1 MQFNCDKCDYQ
12 TTRKYN
18 LDLHYKRLTPCN
30 LTKQK
35 KNTSTDVKIEPVT
48 KPVDVQT
55 DPVDVQTKP
64 VDVKTKP
71 VDVQTDPEDVKAQN
85 STQCSKCNKV
95 FTRKDHMKVHEKKCD
110 GYDKKQCKICL
121 RMFVTRQG
129 KHEHIKYVKCKP
141 PASSTSSTINNINN
155 IHNDNRVTNNIQNT
169 IIRLE
174 FGKENIEKLL
184 EELDYDKVMKRIVI
198 KGNVGYVDAFDKI
211 YFNSDH
217 PENQT
222 IKKVRKKENLVDIY
236 KGNGIWEKQFTDV
249 AFGILN
255 KNIEKYHSNY
265 FQTIPKDIKKINYGL
280 YYKIVKYA
288 KEMIELGWDCQDI
301 EDAIQEE
308 GKFDKEKLKI
318 RKIQNMTNMIMEHIY
333 QKTKNKEI
341 TN

>member
-1 MQFNCDKCDYQ
+1 MLFNCDNCDYQ

-35 KNTSTDVKIEPVT
+35 KNTSNDVKIVPNINPIDVRAN
-48 KPVDVQT
+48 PVDVRANIQT
-55 DPVDVQTKP
+55 NPVDVNADPVDVN
-64 VDVKTKP
+64 
-71 VDVQTDPEDVKAQN
+71 AQN
-85 STQCSKCNKV
+85 SIQCPKCNKV

-121 RMFVTRQG
+121 RTFVTAQG
-129 KHEHIKYVKCKP
+129 KYQHIKYVKCKP
-141 PASSTSSTINNINN
+141 PASTSSTINNINN
-155 IHNDNRVTNNIQNT
+155 IHNDNRVTNNNTQNI

-184 EELDYDKVMKRIVI
+184 EELDYDKVMKKIVV

-255 KNIEKYHSNY
+255 KNIEKYHRNY

-341 TN
+341 TK

>member
-35 KNTSTDVKIEPVT
+35 KNTSTDVKIECII
-48 KPVDVQT
+48 
-55 DPVDVQTKP
+55 DPSKIMD
-64 VDVKTKP
+64 
-71 VDVQTDPEDVKAQN
+71 DP
-85 STQCSKCNKV
+85 SFQCSKCNKL
-95 FTRKDHMKVHEKKCD
+95 FTRKDNIKKHEKKCD

-121 RMFVTRQG
+121 RMFVTAQG

-141 PASSTSSTINNINN
+141 PASSSSSTTNNINN
-155 IHNDNRVTNNIQNT
+155 IHNDNRVTNNIQNI

-184 EELDYDKVMKRIVI
+184 EELDYDKVMKKIVV

-308 GKFDKEKLKI
+308 GKFDREKLKI

>member
-1 MQFNCDKCDYQ
+1 MLFNCDNCDYQ

-30 LTKQK
+30 LRKQK
-35 KNTSTDVKIEPVT
+35 KNTSNDVKIEPNTNPIDVRAN
-48 KPVDVQT
+48 PVDVRANIQINPVDVNA
-55 DPVDVQTKP
+55 DPVDV
-64 VDVKTKP
+64 
-71 VDVQTDPEDVKAQN
+71 KAQK

-141 PASSTSSTINNINN
+141 PASSSSTTNNINN
-155 IHNDNRVTNNIQNT
+155 IHNDNRVTNNIQNI

-184 EELDYDKVMKRIVI
+184 EELDYDKVMKKIVV

-236 KGNGIWEKQFTDV
+236 KGNGIWEKQFVDI

-255 KNIEKYHSNY
+255 KNIEKYHRNY

-308 GKFDKEKLKI
+308 GKFDREKLKI

-333 QKTKNKEI
+333 QKTKNKQH
-341 TN
+341 NNSPF

>member
-1 MQFNCDKCDYQ
+1 MLFNCDNCDYQ

-18 LDLHYKRLTPCN
+18 LDLHYKRLTPCK

-35 KNTSTDVKIEPVT
+35 KNTSTDVKIECII
-48 KPVDVQT
+48 
-55 DPVDVQTKP
+55 DPSKIMD
-64 VDVKTKP
+64 
-71 VDVQTDPEDVKAQN
+71 DPSKIMDDPSKIMDDP
-85 STQCSKCNKV
+85 SKIMDDPSKIMDDPSFQCSKCNKL
-95 FTRKDHMKVHEKKCD
+95 FTRKDNIKKHEKKCD

-121 RMFVTRQG
+121 RMFVTAQG

-141 PASSTSSTINNINN
+141 PASTSSSTINNINN
-155 IHNDNRVTNNIQNT
+155 IQNNDNRVTNNIQNI

-184 EELDYDKVMKRIVI
+184 EELDYDKVMKKIVV

-255 KNIEKYHSNY
+255 KNIEKYHRNY

-308 GKFDKEKLKI
+308 GKFDREKLKI

-333 QKTKNKEI
+333 QKTKNK
-341 TN
+341 

>member
-1 MQFNCDKCDYQ
+1 MVFNCDKCDYQ

-35 KNTSTDVKIEPVT
+35 KNTSNDVKIEINVDEPNVNVGEPNVNVGEPNVNVGEPNVNVGDINT
-48 KPVDVQT
+48 K
-55 DPVDVQTKP
+55 
-64 VDVKTKP
+64 
-71 VDVQTDPEDVKAQN
+71 
-85 STQCSKCNKV
+85 CLKCLKV
-95 FTRKDHMKVHEKKCD
+95 FTSVPILRKHEKKCD

-141 PASSTSSTINNINN
+141 PASSSSTTNNINN
-155 IHNDNRVTNNIQNT
+155 IHNDNRVTNNIQNI

-174 FGKENIEKLL
+174 FGNENIEKLL
-184 EELDYDKVMKRIVI
+184 EELDYDKVMKNIIV

-222 IKKVRKKENLVDIY
+222 IKKVRKKENIVDIY

-255 KNIEKYHSNY
+255 KNIEKYHRNY

-301 EDAIQEE
+301 EDAIHEE

-318 RKIQNMTNMIMEHIY
+318 RKIQNMTNMIMNHIY
-333 QKTKNKEI
+333 QKTKK
-341 TN
+341 

>member
-35 KNTSTDVKIEPVT
+35 KNTSTDVKIVINANEPNVRANDRNEPNVRVNEPADEPNVNVGDNT
-48 KPVDVQT
+48 K
-55 DPVDVQTKP
+55 
-64 VDVKTKP
+64 
-71 VDVQTDPEDVKAQN
+71 
-85 STQCSKCNKV
+85 CLKCLKV
-95 FTRKDHMKVHEKKCD
+95 FTSVPILRKHEKKCD

-121 RMFVTRQG
+121 RMFVTAQG
-129 KHEHIKYVKCKP
+129 KYQHIKYVKCKP
-141 PASSTSSTINNINN
+141 PASTSSTINNINN
-155 IHNDNRVTNNIQNT
+155 IHNDNRVTNNNTQNI

-184 EELDYDKVMKRIVI
+184 EELDYDKVMKKIVV

-255 KNIEKYHSNY
+255 KNIEKYHRNY

-308 GKFDKEKLKI
+308 GKFDREKLKI

-341 TN
+341 TT

>member
-1 MQFNCDKCDYQ
+1 MLFNCDNCDYQ

-35 KNTSTDVKIEPVT
+35 KNTSNDVKIVPNINPIDVRAN
-48 KPVDVQT
+48 PVDVNA
-55 DPVDVQTKP
+55 DPVDVNADP
-64 VDVKTKP
+64 VDVN
-71 VDVQTDPEDVKAQN
+71 AQN
-85 STQCSKCNKV
+85 SIQCSKCNKV

-141 PASSTSSTINNINN
+141 PASTSSTINNINN
-155 IHNDNRVTNNIQNT
+155 IHNDNRVTNNIQNI

-184 EELDYDKVMKRIVI
+184 EELDYDKVMKKIVV

-255 KNIEKYHSNY
+255 KNIEKYHRNY

-308 GKFDKEKLKI
+308 GKFDREKLKI

-341 TN
+341 TK